1 MKMAILVLKLSNP
14 AQFHPWSD
22 VDATVA
28 CLVITQSAR
37 DCEFSFLCSLTVRK
51 KMVSFAN
58 SSSPSQ
64 LESLIQMIFVTCTGY
79 SNYMVLF
86 SNDTTCFPNLFVE
99 KLLCRP
105 CPAEEARMVA
115 NPVPPDTL
123 MGCLCTWASSYA
135 GTCLNYN
142 RCTPTNSAF
151 LMLEQWTSSLQRRS
165 FFFLT
170 DGVHKNGNSQP
181 LADWAGLD
189 DEARHHRVNVGP
201 GTKLSQIRKF
211 KGENDRFR
219 SLGIKLSFGR

>member
-1 MKMAILVLKLSNP
+1 M
-14 AQFHPWSD
+14 
-22 VDATVA
+22 DATVA

-142 RCTPTNSAF
+142 RCTPTNRCLSDAWAMNF
-151 LMLEQWTSSLQRRS
+151 E
-165 FFFLT
+165 FAKEIIFFLT
-170 DGVHKNGNSQP
+170 DRVHKNGNSQP
-181 LADWAGLD
+181 LADWARLD
-189 DEARHHRVNVGP
+189 DEARHPSVNVGL

>member
-14 AQFHPWSD
+14 AQFHPSSD
-22 VDATVA
+22 VDATMA

-37 DCEFSFLCSLTVRK
+37 DREFSFLCSLTVRK

-142 RCTPTNSAF
+142 RCTCTPTNRCLSDAWAMDF
-151 LMLEQWTSSLQRRS
+151 EFAKETI
-165 FFFLT
+165 FFLT

-181 LADWAGLD
+181 LAIGQ
-189 DEARHHRVNVGP
+189 G
-201 GTKLSQIRKF
+201 
-211 KGENDRFR
+211 
-219 SLGIKLSFGR
+219 

>member
-1 MKMAILVLKLSNP
+1 MKMAILVLKFSNP

-142 RCTPTNSAF
+142 RCTCTPTNRCLSDAWAMNF
-151 LMLEQWTSSLQRRS
+151 E
-165 FFFLT
+165 FAKEIIFFLRT
-170 DGVHKNGNSQP
+170 
-181 LADWAGLD
+181 
-189 DEARHHRVNVGP
+189 EC
-201 GTKLSQIRKF
+201 TKMEIHSP
-211 KGENDRFR
+211 
-219 SLGIKLSFGR
+219 

>member
-37 DCEFSFLCSLTVRK
+37 DREFSFLCSLTVRK

-142 RCTPTNSAF
+142 RCTPTNRCLSDAWAMNF
-151 LMLEQWTSSLQRRS
+151 E
-165 FFFLT
+165 FAKEIIFFLT
-170 DGVHKNGNSQP
+170 DRVHKNGNSQP

-189 DEARHHRVNVGP
+189 DEARHHSVNVGP
-201 GTKLSQIRKF
+201 GAKLSQIRKF